1 MRRPLSRIALMALL
15 AITPAACGDDSPTTP
30 TSTDTV
36 ISSTTET
43 YTGTLQRNGGLTYTF
58 NNTSAGTLT
67 ASLTSVDPDT
77 TTSIGLAIGTWSASQ
92 GACQIIL
99 ANDSAFEGATVVGT
113 TTASASL
120 CVRIYDAKGELNTPI
135 AFTITVNHP

>member
-15 AITPAACGDDSPTTP
+15 AVTTAACGDDSPTTP
-30 TSTDTV
+30 TTTPTV
-36 ISSTTET
+36 TTITET
-43 YTGTLQRNGGLTYTF
+43 YTGTLQRNGGLTFTF

-67 ASLTSVDPDT
+67 AQLTSVDPDT
-77 TTSIGLAIGTWSASQ
+77 ATAIGLALGTWSPTQ

-99 ANDSAFEGATVVGT
+99 ANDAAFEGVTVVGT

-120 CVRIYDAKGELNTPI
+120 CVRIYDPKGELSTPI